1 MLAAWTAKRKAGGA
15 MNIGYASKTL
25 GFPEGRMR
33 SLVMRNA
40 SDERLVEAIH
50 GNLSALEAVIAYC
63 GANGIRLFRIGSDVI
78 PFGSSPANRLDWAR
92 LFGERL
98 AAIGA
103 LAVENK
109 VRLSMHP
116 GQYTVLNSPHDD
128 VVRRAVDDLTYH
140 AAFLDALGTGPEAKV
155 VLHVGGA
162 YGDKRAALARF
173 VARCGEL
180 DANVLRRLV
189 VENDDRLFTAEDA
202 LAASEACGIPMVF
215 DVLHHRLNRS
225 PDGPSELELI
235 DAAARTWST
244 QDGPQKVHYAQQA
257 PGRKLG
263 SHTDTIDL
271 DAFLAFA
278 ASLEGRAPDVMLE
291 VKDKNVSALKCLN
304 ALDPAGRTAALEHA
318 WAAYKYSVLERDQ
331 KAYQQVRN
339 LLKDKDAYPVREFYR
354 LVDGAL
360 ARQPTTGSG
369 RNAAQHVWGYVSRHA
384 TTREH
389 ASFERLM
396 ERYEDGKADLAAV
409 KRRLAALAERYDQKY
424 LLHSYYFDL

>member
-1 MLAAWTAKRKAGGA
+1 

-25 GFPEGRMR
+25 GLPEGRMR

-40 SDERLVEAIH
+40 SDERLAEVIH
-50 GNLSALEAVIAYC
+50 GNLSALEAVVAYC

-78 PFGSSPANRLDWAR
+78 PFGSSPANGLDWAR
-92 LFGERL
+92 MFGERL

-103 LAVENK
+103 QAAENE

-116 GQYTVLNSPHDD
+116 GQYTVLNSPDED
-128 VVRRAVDDLTYH
+128 VARRAVADLAYH
-140 AAFLDALGTGPEAKV
+140 AAFLDAVGAGLEAKV
-155 VLHVGGA
+155 VLHVGGV

-180 DANVLRRLV
+180 DENVRRRLV

-202 LAASEACGIPMVF
+202 LAASETCGIPMVF
-215 DVLHHRLNRS
+215 DVLHHRLNHG
-225 PDGPSELELI
+225 PNGPSELELI
-235 DAAARTWST
+235 DAAARTWGP

-257 PGRKLG
+257 PGRRLG

-278 ASLEGRAPDVMLE
+278 AALEGRAPDVMLE

-304 ALDPAGRTAALEHA
+304 ALDPAGKMAALEHA
-318 WAAYKYSVLERDQ
+318 WAACKYSVLERDQ

-360 ARQPTTGSG
+360 ARRPTTGSG
-369 RNAAQHVWGYVSRHA
+369 RNAAQHVWGYVSKRVNA
-384 TTREH
+384 REL

-409 KRRLAALAERYDQKY
+409 KRRLAALAERYNQKY